1 MSNLTISGNK
11 AQVMALVENN
21 VIPPLCNLLT
31 IKDTQVVQVCIDG
44 INNILKIAGE
54 NYPRIAEM
62 IEMCGGKCTSFLSY
76 SHRHSLGRDVV

>member
-1 MSNLTISGNK
+1 MFVQGDFQTQKEAAWAVSNLTISGNK
-11 AQVMALVENN
+11 QQVMALVENS

-54 NYPRIAEM
+54 NYSKVAEM
-62 IEMCGGKCTSFLSY
+62 IEMCGGKSE
-76 SHRHSLGRDVV
+76 

>member
-1 MSNLTISGNK
+1 
-11 AQVMALVENN
+11 MALVENN

-62 IEMCGGKCTSFLSY
+62 IEMCGGKCTSFLSN
-76 SHRHSLGRDVV
+76 SHRHSLGRDVA